1 MKTSLLRTLVCI
13 ALFAFAI
20 AVAAW
25 QIERVQIGRD
35 WNNVGGGYTKNLL
48 PLTGWEFV
56 WIGGAAGDR
65 VPTSLQELNSRLQ
78 AITSL
83 PRCKTL
89 RIYSEVLTE
98 INTAKPDSESLQALL
113 RGVKIDRLELIEWSC
128 TTERYGGTIEAT
140 GCRTILLTISSE
152 EKVLLDEWLGERQID
167 CNVEV
172 HIPLQSVPPT
182 NGAGVCEMSGA
193 TPWV

>member
-113 RGVKIDRLELIEWSC
+113 RACPEYGTCFADSVSLSMTRTNVVKLANEGVSYEFSQPRFVFKRFKRSAVGID
-128 TTERYGGTIEAT
+128 
-140 GCRTILLTISSE
+140 
-152 EKVLLDEWLGERQID
+152 
-167 CNVEV
+167 
-172 HIPLQSVPPT
+172 
-182 NGAGVCEMSGA
+182 
-193 TPWV
+193 